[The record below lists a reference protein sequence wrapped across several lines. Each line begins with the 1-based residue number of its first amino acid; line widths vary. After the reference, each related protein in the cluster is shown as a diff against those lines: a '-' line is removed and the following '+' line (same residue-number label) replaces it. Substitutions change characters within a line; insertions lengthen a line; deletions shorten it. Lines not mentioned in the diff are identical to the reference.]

1 MSSQDLSL
9 YVPSYK
15 NHCFLRE
22 VKDGTDAIMDV
33 IDDNMDKLGDGAY
46 LLICNALRDMRK
58 HMETRTPAQIAA
70 IRRRETRARE
80 EEAMI
85 IRERDA
91 RSQTSQALHQETRDL
106 HQRYDAIRRER
117 QREREA
123 EAERI
128 RALRVIQRQRM
139 SVLRKV
145 ASIFHTHRQ
154 WIGSRPG
161 TDVSVCDG
169 VNVKLPHLETAMLR
183 FATKNQQRIYRSLN
197 TDISLNVTFKH
208 YRTPHSGNL
217 HGVGFV
223 GERELLCEKNV
234 SIKLCVNGSSTTRL
248 STNRTFHSSILTALN
263 SDIQMFKMVHDMEQQ
278 GESEET
284 TRARAMCGESLT
296 RLMAR
301 KLCDNDES
309 SSEFKSYVYLLS
321 TTFEKIESNM
331 VIKQL
336 MQRIPNTSHHYKS
349 STIGSRFE
357 RIMRVEEGQF
367 YEQKSIDFHFTTHLR
382 PVEASPPIE
391 TSPQPAPVVA
401 PEPVETVA

>member
-1 MSSQDLSL
+1 MSSQDLSV

-15 NHCFLRE
+15 NHCFIRE
-22 VKDGTDAIMDV
+22 VRDGTDAIMDV

-58 HMETRTPAQIAA
+58 HMETRTPEEVAA
-70 IRRRETRARE
+70 IRRREARARE
-80 EEAMI
+80 SESMI
-85 IRERDA
+85 IRER
-91 RSQTSQALHQETRDL
+91 
-106 HQRYDAIRRER
+106 DAIRRER
-117 QREREA
+117 QRERQRAREA

-145 ASIFHTHRQ
+145 ASIFYTHRQ

-208 YRTPHSGNL
+208 YRTPHSGIL

-248 STNRTFHSSILTALN
+248 SSNRTFHSSILTALN
-263 SDIQMFKMVHDMEQQ
+263 GDIQMFKMVHDIEQQ
-278 GESEET
+278 GESTEA
-284 TRARAMCGESLT
+284 TRAREMCGESLT

-309 SSEFKSYVYLLS
+309 SSEFKPCLSLLS

-401 PEPVETVA
+401 PEPAETVA